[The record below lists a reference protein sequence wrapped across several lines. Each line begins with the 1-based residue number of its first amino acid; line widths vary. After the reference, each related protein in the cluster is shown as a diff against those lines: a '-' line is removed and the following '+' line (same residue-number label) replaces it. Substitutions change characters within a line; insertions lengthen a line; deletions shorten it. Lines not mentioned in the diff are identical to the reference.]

1 VSEDYS
7 LYHLHQKDEKQEE
20 PMMQPDRSEPLKRA
34 AIYTRSYQLKQLG
47 GTNSIQTQIDL
58 CKAYCAQHSYTLS
71 EDQIYY
77 EIGEGTVDP
86 DRPELERL
94 RRAAQQG
101 FIDVLVVASL
111 ERLTRDARADAMLI
125 EQLKAIDLATEA
137 AEKH

>member
-1 VSEDYS
+1 MSWDGS
-7 LYHLHQKDEKQEE
+7 LSQRNHREERQEE
-20 PMMQPDRSEPLKRA
+20 PMMQPDRSGPPKRA

-47 GTNSIQTQIDL
+47 GTNSIQMQIDL
-58 CKAYCAQHSYTLS
+58 CKAYCVEHGYTLL

-77 EIGEGTVDP
+77 EVKEGTVDS

-111 ERLTRDARADAMLI
+111 ERLNRNAGANALLI
-125 EQLKAIDLATEA
+125 EQLKAIGLASEA
-137 AEKH
+137 AKKH